1 MKMVIMMI
9 IIDNEDGDYDEYED
23 ENDVYNDS
31 ADDDAGD
38 DGLMLE
44 TQSHSNI
51 TLTLLFSSLI
61 YT

>member
-1 MKMVIMMI
+1 MMI
-9 IIDNEDGDYDEYED
+9 IIDNEDGDYDDYED

-31 ADDDAGD
+31 AGDDAGD

-51 TLTLLFSSLI
+51 TLTLLFSPLI
-61 YT
+61 RVWFSRH